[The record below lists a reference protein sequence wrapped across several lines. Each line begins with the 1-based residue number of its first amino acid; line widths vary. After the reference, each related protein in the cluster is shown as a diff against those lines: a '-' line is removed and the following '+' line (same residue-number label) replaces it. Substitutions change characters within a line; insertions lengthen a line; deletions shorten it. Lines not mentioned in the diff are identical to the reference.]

1 MTSGVENEG
10 ESWIPVQ
17 DWALRQRRKGK
28 AVIFIHHAN
37 KNNRQRGTSR
47 REDILDYVIKLDKPS
62 DYKPKDGANFVL
74 SFEKHRSWFGTD
86 VESLRVKLIDKADGQ
101 RVWEWSTIEEN
112 SVDNEKLEIERLHN
126 QGKKQKDI
134 AKELNI
140 SASTVCR
147 KLKN

>member
-10 ESWIPVQ
+10 ESWIPVL

-86 VESLRVKLIDKADGQ
+86 VESLRVKLIDNCYGKRA
-101 RVWEWSTIEEN
+101 WEWSAIE
-112 SVDNEKLEIERLHN
+112 DEKLEIERLLN

-134 AKELNI
+134 AQELNI
-140 SASTVCR
+140 SPSTGSR
-147 KLKN
+147 KLKNCGIS